1 MRRNALFI
9 LAAAAA
15 LTVGSAAHAKMPMV
29 KQAQALGFKNVENC
43 QSCHVDKMPKK
54 DAKGEPYNEM
64 GKFLMAKKA
73 EKKAAE
79 VDLNWLKDYKG
90 K

>member
-1 MRRNALFI
+1 MRRNSFFI

-15 LTVGSAAHAKMPMV
+15 LTVGPSASAKLPYV
-29 KQAQALGFKNVENC
+29 KKAKELGFKVENC

-64 GKFLMAKKA
+64 GKFLLAKKA
-73 EKKAAE
+73 ERKATE
-79 VDLNWLKDYKG
+79 TDLNWLKDYKG

>member
-1 MRRNALFI
+1 MRRSVLFI

-15 LTVGSAAHAKMPMV
+15 FST
-29 KQAQALGFKNVENC
+29 AQAKPAYVKKAKEMGFNFIENC

-54 DAKGEPYNEM
+54 DAKGEPFSDV
-64 GKFLMAKKA
+64 GKFLVAEKAKHKA
-73 EKKAAE
+73 EE
-79 VDLNWLKDYKG
+79 VDLNWLKDYK